1 MRPHPRNPGMP
12 RIGPRHPAAG
22 PPAIVRGVEDA
33 LAESESQRQTDHTR
47 IEVRG
52 ELDLDTI
59 HVLAQALTAAD
70 GPVVIDLHRVT
81 FADCTLVHALLGAL
95 PHHELTLTD
104 RVPPQVHR
112 LLDATGT
119 RHRFTFSPAA

>member
-1 MRPHPRNPGMP
+1 MP

-22 PPAIVRGVEDA
+22 PPALVRGVEDA
-33 LAESESQRQTDHTR
+33 LAESESERQTDHTR

-59 HVLAQALTAAD
+59 HVLAEALTAAD
-70 GPVVIDLHRVT
+70 GPVVIDLHRVA

-104 RVPPQVHR
+104 RVPTQVHR